1 MDCDKTNKNFK
12 IILSIVLF
20 IVFFEAIA
28 QACLKKSKIEK
39 NNGYMCISV
48 IAYFIICLLL
58 IYSYEY
64 NTMGKINLLWSC
76 FSIIT
81 ILITGTILYH
91 EKIHWYD
98 IIGLLLIFSG
108 MYFVYIK

>member
-1 MDCDKTNKNFK
+1 MECNKNKNIK
-12 IILSIVLF
+12 IILLIVLF
-20 IVFFEAIA
+20 IVFFECIA

-39 NNGYMCISV
+39 NNIYFCISV
-48 IAYFIICLLL
+48 ISYFIICLLL

-91 EKIHWYD
+91 EKIYWYD
-98 IIGLLLIFSG
+98 LIGLSFIMFG
-108 MYFVYIK
+108 MYFVYLK

>member
-1 MDCDKTNKNFK
+1 MECESKNNMK
-12 IILSIVLF
+12 IIFSIVLF

-28 QACLKKSKIEK
+28 QACLKKSKMEK
-39 NNGYMCISV
+39 NNGYICISV

-76 FSIIT
+76 FSIII
-81 ILITGTILYH
+81 ILLTGTILYH
-91 EKIHWYD
+91 EKIQWYD
-98 IIGLLLIFSG
+98 LIGLCFILVG